1 MENENKKV
9 TIKKNIM
16 KIIATLMIVILI
28 AGISISIYMNIDFYN
43 QIEDLEDDL
52 WQAGYDCRKLQ
63 EKINI
68 MLGYEPYTAKLRDE
82 NDEHSKRVLD
92 WYEENKQRLIDAGV
106 DPMPEGLFVD

>member
-1 MENENKKV
+1 M
-9 TIKKNIM
+9 
-16 KIIATLMIVILI
+16 IIILI
-28 AGISISIYMNIDFYN
+28 AGISISIYINIDFYN

-82 NDEHSKRVLD
+82 TNEDNKRVLD
-92 WYEENKQRLIDAGV
+92 WYEANKQRLIDAGV